1 MVFFCVDE
9 DVFHQ
14 VEGAVKDLDI
24 SQWIDTIV
32 KFNREKILVR
42 VMRGTS
48 ETGIFRK
55 GQNAY
60 VDKIVFG
67 QGEFEPM
74 KNYPYTNVIGRTIKN
89 PECLEDV
96 SSEVL
101 EDYQNYLE
109 EQWISQLRNKYKFT
123 VNKKVLNDIHCE

>member
-1 MVFFCVDE
+1 
-9 DVFHQ
+9 
-14 VEGAVKDLDI
+14 
-24 SQWIDTIV
+24 V
-32 KFNREKILVR
+32 KFNKERRVVR

-67 QGEFEPM
+67 EGEFEPM
-74 KNYPYTNVIGRTIKN
+74 KSFPYTNVIGRTIKK
-89 PECLEDV
+89 PECLGDV

-109 EQWISQLRNKYKFT
+109 QQWVSQLRSKYSFT
-123 VNKKVLNDIHCE
+123 INKKVLNDIHCE